1 MDFSFTEAQEDV
13 ADLTRQILQGKL
25 SEERM
30 RQVEAGVDRFD
41 RDLWDALA
49 RADILGIALPTDVGG
64 SGHGMVEQMRVLI
77 ELGRHVAPVPVLPS
91 IVLGAMAIA
100 AFGSEAQKTDWALP
114 GARGSVVLTAALTED
129 LNPTPHEPVTRAE
142 RSGTGWRMT
151 GTKTTI
157 PAGPIADLLLV
168 PADTDEGVTVFLVR
182 PDDDGVRLDRQ
193 QIVDK
198 DAEAMLRLDAVEIP
212 DDRVLGEVGQGSDI
226 YAFMERRAIVGLC
239 SLQVGVC
246 ERAVEMTAEYS
257 KERVQFERP
266 IASFQAVG
274 QRLADA
280 YIDVEAIRLTTLQ
293 AAWRLA
299 EGLPCDAEIE
309 TAKFWAADAGHRVAH
324 TAVHIHGGVGIDVDH
339 PAHRYFIAAKRN
351 EFALGGATAQ
361 LRRLGRRLAADPAG
375 PIPL

>member
-1 MDFSFTEAQEDV
+1 MDFSFSEAQEDV
-13 ADLTRQILQGKL
+13 ANLTRQILEGKL

-41 RDLWDALA
+41 RDLWDELA
-49 RADILGIALPTDVGG
+49 RADILGIALPTGVGG
-64 SGHGMVEQMRVLI
+64 SGYGMVEQMRVLI

-91 IVLGAMAIA
+91 IVLGAMSIA
-100 AFGSEAQKTDWALP
+100 AFGSATQRQDWAVP
-114 GARGSVVLTAALTED
+114 AASGSVVLSAALSED
-129 LNPTPHEPVTRAE
+129 LNPTPNAPVTRAE
-142 RSGTGWRMT
+142 HSGAGWRIT
-151 GTKTTI
+151 GTKTTV
-157 PAGPIADLLLV
+157 PAGPIADLILV
-168 PADTDEGVTVFLVR
+168 PAASDEGMTVFLVR
-182 PDDDGVRLDRQ
+182 PDDDGARLDRQ

-198 DAEAMLRLDAVEIP
+198 DAEAILRLDAVELP
-212 DDRVLGEVGQGSDI
+212 GDRVLGEVGQGSDI
-226 YAFMERRAIVGLC
+226 YAFMERHAVVGLC

-246 ERAVEMTAEYS
+246 ERAVEMTAAYS

-339 PAHRYFIAAKRN
+339 PAHRYFVAAKRN
-351 EFALGGATAQ
+351 EFALGGATAH
-361 LRRLGRRLAADPAG
+361 LRRLGGRLAADPAG
-375 PIPL
+375 PLPL